1 MASKRAVFFLSM
13 SILFCVGFRHFPNGN
28 AWLLDK
34 STTSGSKLFVTYPY
48 GSRLIENDL
57 PPDDPAAGTA
67 TITIDNVMTSIFND
81 YNNIAAS
88 YLILAN
94 ENDLD
99 FAGNST
105 NRMITISEADPN
117 GAFSGGDAQQSR
129 SEPHVIGCTI
139 RMKPEIFQKA
149 RILVASITHEIGHC
163 LGLDHPQEITRS
175 VMSYFHSPD
184 DVRLQADDMMG
195 ITYLYPTVPS
205 KATESATLGMS
216 CARK

>member
-1 MASKRAVFFLSM
+1 MASKRVVFLLSM

-34 STTSGSKLFVTYPY
+34 STASGSKLFVSYPY
-48 GSRLIENDL
+48 GTRLIENDL
-57 PPDDPAAGTA
+57 PPDDPAAGAA
-67 TITIDNVMTSIFND
+67 TITIDNLMTSIFND

-88 YLILAN
+88 FLILAN
-94 ENDLD
+94 ENDPD
-99 FAGNST
+99 FAGNSS

-129 SEPHVIGCTI
+129 SELHVIGCSI
-139 RMKPEIFQKA
+139 RMKPEIFKKA
-149 RILVASITHEIGHC
+149 KILVASVTHEIGHC
-163 LGLDHPQEITRS
+163 LGLDHSQEITRS

-195 ITYLYPTVPS
+195 ITYLYPTFPS